1 MLKIESSM
9 KKPHNHEIIPVFS
22 VSCNFNPVRC
32 VMGSSR
38 ASWQQAPTPKTCLAY
53 SKINFETKRQHG
65 DFDLENGL
73 FTVRTSGF
81 YQMEFKF
88 KNDVN
93 RHHQQQGYK
102 GRVELLVD
110 GVTKAIFSQV
120 QDSLELLQSHV
131 NMMVFHPVIA
141 LLKKGEKVGVYP
153 AVDGQF
159 NSLSYSGS
167 SYQVSVQFSG
177 SFLSD

>member
-1 MLKIESSM
+1 M
-9 KKPHNHEIIPVFS
+9 KKATHNHEAIPVFS

-32 VMGSSR
+32 VMLGSPR
-38 ASWQQAPTPKTCLAY
+38 ASWQQASVQKTCLAY
-53 SKINFETKRQHG
+53 SKFNIETKRQHG
-65 DFDLENGL
+65 DFDLESGL

-88 KNDVN
+88 KNDTAI
-93 RHHQQQGYK
+93 RHLNQQQGYK

-110 GVTKAIFSQV
+110 GVTKAVFSQV
-120 QDSLELLQSHV
+120 QDSPELLQSH
-131 NMMVFHPVIA
+131 NMVVFHPVIV

-153 AVDGQF
+153 AVDGQL
-159 NSLSYSGS
+159 NSWSYSGS

-177 SFLSD
+177 GLLAD